1 MNKRAELL
9 EQAAF
14 WMPFT
19 ANRQFK
25 QAPRLLARAE
35 GMYYWTPEGR
45 QVLDGTSGLWCVNA
59 GHCRPKI
66 VEAVRRQ
73 VAEMDFAPTFQM
85 GHPVAFE
92 FAERLARIA
101 PEGFSRVFFTN
112 SGSESADTALKI
124 ALAYHRARGEAG
136 RYRLIGR
143 ERGYHGVNFG
153 GMAVGGITANKKVF
167 GPGVAGVDHIRH
179 THDLSRNAFS
189 KCQPRYGVEFA
200 DELERLC
207 LLHDPSTIAAVIV
220 EPVAGSAGVLVP
232 PVGYLER
239 LREICTR
246 HGILLIFDEVITGF
260 GRLGKPF
267 ASQYF
272 GVMPDL
278 FTVAKG
284 MTNATV
290 PMGGVFVSQKIF
302 DTFMQGPEGIEL
314 FHGYTYSGHPMACAA
329 GIATLDVYEEEGLLT
344 RAAQF
349 EKYWEEAVHSLR
361 GAPHVID
368 IRNCGLMAAIELAP
382 RAGQPGRRAYEV
394 FVRAFEAGVLI
405 RVTGDIIALSPPLIV
420 EKAHIDRI
428 FECVGTLLRSVD

>member
-1 MNKRAELL
+1 
-9 EQAAF
+9 
-14 WMPFT
+14 
-19 ANRQFK
+19 
-25 QAPRLLARAE
+25 
-35 GMYYWTPEGR
+35 
-45 QVLDGTSGLWCVNA
+45 
-59 GHCRPKI
+59 
-66 VEAVRRQ
+66 
-73 VAEMDFAPTFQM
+73 
-85 GHPVAFE
+85 
-92 FAERLARIA
+92 
-101 PEGFSRVFFTN
+101 
-112 SGSESADTALKI
+112 
-124 ALAYHRARGEAG
+124 
-136 RYRLIGR
+136 
-143 ERGYHGVNFG
+143 
-153 GMAVGGITANKKVF
+153 
-167 GPGVAGVDHIRH
+167 
-179 THDLSRNAFS
+179 
-189 KCQPRYGVEFA
+189 
-200 DELERLC
+200 
-207 LLHDPSTIAAVIV
+207 
-220 EPVAGSAGVLVP
+220 
-232 PVGYLER
+232 
-239 LREICTR
+239 
-246 HGILLIFDEVITGF
+246 
-260 GRLGKPF
+260 
-267 ASQYF
+267 
-272 GVMPDL
+272 MPDL

-344 RAAQF
+344 RAAQL